1 MKPPLSYFGKSLLD
15 GKKEYSA
22 RLLKMSPLFAMRVR
36 AKSSSPA
43 IVQMRLPVRV
53 ASWLLDSPRIGKTH
67 SAKRFAGHLLKQ
79 PARQGVVA
87 AQSRLGQLLCRDCCT
102 PRDRRFG
109 LELLRQAARAGDL
122 QAQLVLGR
130 HCCESG
136 PLEAQQGRYW
146 LEQAAA
152 QGSDEALRLL
162 GCLAVLS

>member
-1 MKPPLSYFGKSLLD
+1 
-15 GKKEYSA
+15 
-22 RLLKMSPLFAMRVR
+22 
-36 AKSSSPA
+36 
-43 IVQMRLPVRV
+43 
-53 ASWLLDSPRIGKTH
+53 
-67 SAKRFAGHLLKQ
+67 
-79 PARQGVVA
+79 VVA
-87 AQSRLGQLLCRDCCT
+87 AQSRLGQLLCRDCRT

-122 QAQLVLGR
+122 QAQLALGR

-136 PLEAQQGRYW
+136 LLEVQQGRYW